1 MCSFKLHIHCIILY
15 TPFPQLHFSIQWYV
29 LEIWTHRHI
38 VVIHF
43 NCCMAVQSGMWKYC
57 NLSIHLLNIRT
68 FLVFCCYEQRCNECL
83 CTCLVQ
89 LCGIVSGID
98 IQKRSCWVMEQMVS
112 SLLDTT
118 VIDQVVV
125 PIGISISSI
134 WKFLVFYVLA
144 STLLKQHCQNVGFL
158 LIWWLWNCILLIFI
172 FLKLYFILF
181 CLCLIT
187 SAA

>member
-1 MCSFKLHIHCIILY
+1 MYYPLY
-15 TPFPQLHFSIQWYV
+15 TISQLHFSIQWYV

-98 IQKRSCWVMEQMVS
+98 IQKRSCWVMEQMVLELTGHYSDWS
-112 SLLDTT
+112 SGCTNRYFHQQYMKIL
-118 VIDQVVV
+118 
-125 PIGISISSI
+125 
-134 WKFLVFYVLA
+134 
-144 STLLKQHCQNVGFL
+144 GFL
-158 LIWWLWNCILLIFI
+158 CVLPVHC
-172 FLKLYFILF
+172 
-181 CLCLIT
+181 
-187 SAA
+187 